1 MLEIIVAMLVAN
13 STPGA
18 VPAEQLAPAIV
29 AAGSR
34 HGIDPT
40 LVAQIVLVESGG
52 VPGAYNASTEDHGLM
67 QINEATRKAYNVSM
81 WCAKQ
86 WQCNLDSA
94 TRILADMWRIRGAR
108 PCMFNLGP
116 RGRLPQYET
125 SCLRYE
131 KKLDMMIAEVL

>member
-1 MLEIIVAMLVAN
+1 MLQLIVAMLVAN
-13 STPGA
+13 STHGA

-52 VPGAYNASTEDHGLM
+52 VPGAYNPRTADHGLM

-94 TRILADMWRIRGAR
+94 TRILADMWRIKGAKA
-108 PCMFNLGP
+108 CMYNGGP
-116 RGRLPQYET
+116 KFRLPRYEAP
-125 SCLRYE
+125 CLRYQ
-131 KKLDMMIAEVL
+131 KKLDRMIAEVL